1 MEKTCVITNR
11 YSEIPMLQS
20 PFTVIYTVCESKN
33 RQITMS
39 VIKEEKN
46 YHTFEK
52 CIVHNLQFNNAEN
65 LLKYFSENS
74 ICEGAW
80 LNLLEDLNI
89 SYDLIDSKVSK

>member
-1 MEKTCVITNR
+1 MEKTCVIANK
-11 YSEIPMLQS
+11 YSEIPMLQK
-20 PFTVIYTVCESKN
+20 PFTVIYSARESKN

-39 VIKEEKN
+39 VIKEENN
-46 YHTFEK
+46 YHTFEE
-52 CIVHNLQFNNAEN
+52 CIVYNLQFDSAEN